1 MKTTFFTRWILI
13 VAVIFSF
20 ASCKK
25 NETKEEMYPAVTLSP
40 EQQQLALGEE
50 LFKGV
55 GNCFSCHLP
64 EKKVIGPSI
73 KEIAQI
79 YKDQNADMVTFL
91 KGKGKPIV
99 DPSQYEVMRANFI
112 ITKNMTDEQLQ
123 AIDAYMMSFLK

>member
-1 MKTTFFTRWILI
+1 MRNS
-13 VAVIFSF
+13 IFRKIFLLCLVVVSF

-25 NETKEEMYPAVTLSP
+25 NETKEDLYPAVALSP
-40 EQQQLALGEE
+40 EEQQIALGEE

-79 YKDQNADMVTFL
+79 YQDQNADMVTFL
-91 KGKGKPIV
+91 KGKGEPIV
-99 DPSQYEVMRANFI
+99 DPSQYEVMRANFL

-123 AIDAYMMSFLK
+123 AIDAYMKSFLK